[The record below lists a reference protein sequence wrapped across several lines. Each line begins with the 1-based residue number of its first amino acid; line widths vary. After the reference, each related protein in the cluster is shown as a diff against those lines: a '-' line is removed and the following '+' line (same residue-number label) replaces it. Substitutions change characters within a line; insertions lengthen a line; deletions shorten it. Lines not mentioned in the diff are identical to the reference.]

1 MNRTPTP
8 DPSSPASTSRDDIV
22 AVYRF
27 APIGQPEQEFCP
39 KCIVGQIDGQ
49 APTDN
54 PEPKLD
60 YLAPMVGVD
69 RQEPGS
75 FTAAQFPVLVCY
87 PRAERDALRDP
98 DDGTDRRC
106 PECHTPL
113 HPDGVRPTATVE
125 ITREQLENWAGRILT
140 DAEVAHL
147 DELIP
152 LSTIPDAITEIV
164 EGMAAQTD

>member
-1 MNRTPTP
+1 MNRSSAP
-8 DPSSPASTSRDDIV
+8 DPSTPASASRDDTV
-22 AVYRF
+22 DVYRF

-39 KCIVGQIDGQ
+39 RCIVGQIDGQ

-69 RQEPGS
+69 RQEPDS
-75 FTAAQFPVLVCY
+75 FTAAEFPVLVRY

-98 DDGTDRRC
+98 DDGADRRC
-106 PECHTPL
+106 PECRTPL

-125 ITREQLENWAGRILT
+125 ITREQLEGWAGRILT
-140 DAEVAHL
+140 DADVADL

-152 LSTIPDAITEIV
+152 LSSIPAAVNEIV
-164 EGMAAQTD
+164 AGMDAQND